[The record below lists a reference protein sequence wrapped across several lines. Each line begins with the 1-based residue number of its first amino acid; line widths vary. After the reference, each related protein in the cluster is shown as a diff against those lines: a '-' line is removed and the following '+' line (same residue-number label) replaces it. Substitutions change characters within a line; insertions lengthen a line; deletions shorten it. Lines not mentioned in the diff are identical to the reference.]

1 MKVKFADYRS
11 VGMVRLE
18 VYETFGQR
26 GIGELICEANEL
38 RTEAHEVWCKAKAK
52 GYEMMDLGPTM
63 VDGGRYGIKISVR
76 VEFKTTD
83 EVIELPGIT
92 IKH

>member
-1 MKVKFADYRS
+1 MRRCCDDFPDRRPLPRRRFVP
-11 VGMVRLE
+11 VRP
-18 VYETFGQR
+18 